1 MGRDVITLTKEMA
14 DPADEMIISGCV
26 DVWVVWSN
34 GIAFQ
39 LVPGSVEDRLF
50 LLLRVSRKV
59 GPLVI

>member
-1 MGRDVITLTKEMA
+1 MA